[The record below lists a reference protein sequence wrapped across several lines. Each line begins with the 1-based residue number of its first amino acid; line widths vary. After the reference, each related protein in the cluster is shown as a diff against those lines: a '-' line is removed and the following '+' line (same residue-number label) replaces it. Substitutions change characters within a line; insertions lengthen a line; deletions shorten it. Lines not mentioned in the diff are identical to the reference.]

1 MEYNLELLKEVLSI
15 PSYSRREE
23 LVRDFVISY
32 AKERGYEV
40 IVDDKRN
47 VYVTNGE
54 IDEGEYYPCVV
65 AHMDTVHRSHT
76 DLIDENRR
84 LIIES
89 STYNE
94 NEQEEFS
101 TLIAKHPDTNKQT
114 GIGGDDKCGVYA
126 CLELLTQGKMK
137 AAFFVE
143 EEIGMLGSKEA
154 NELFFKDVGY
164 AIQFDAP
171 SDNWITEVCSGVRI
185 MDDEFKELITENLDS
200 NGYRNF
206 SRDPF
211 TDVNQLSKKFDFNC
225 VNLGCGYHRQHTDS
239 EYVVVN
245 EVFNSVTAGLSLIN
259 HLGNK
264 KYAIKKD
271 EVITESNYPYQQY
284 QYDDSFDYNNMDYYM
299 ESDAREIVE
308 VILMMKSLGKTKE
321 EIVDMTKKIL
331 FDIVSY

>member
-1 MEYNLELLKEVLSI
+1 MKYNLELLKEVLSI

-40 IVDDKRN
+40 IVDDKGN
-47 VYVTNGE
+47 VYVINGE

-76 DLIDENRR
+76 NLIDENRR
-84 LIIES
+84 LIIET

-94 NEQEEFS
+94 NDQDEFS

-271 EVITESNYPYQQY
+271 EVITESNYSHQQY
-284 QYDDSFDYNNMDYYM
+284 QYDNSFDYNDVDYYM

-331 FDIVSY
+331 FDIMSY

>member
-40 IVDDKRN
+40 IVDDKGN
-47 VYVTNGE
+47 VYVTNGK

-76 DLIDENRR
+76 DLIDKNRR

-94 NEQEEFS
+94 NDQDEFS

-126 CLELLTQGKMK
+126 CLELLTYGKMK

-154 NELFFKDVGY
+154 NELFFEDVGY

-185 MDDEFKELITENLDS
+185 MDDEFKELITENLGS

-245 EVFNSVTAGLSLIN
+245 EVFNSVNAGLSLIN

-264 KYAIKKD
+264 KYSIKKE
-271 EVITESNYPYQQY
+271 EVIVENYY
-284 QYDDSFDYNNMDYYM
+284 QYDDSFDYNDVDYYM

-331 FDIVSY
+331 FDIMSY